1 MEAVISVDVAQE
13 LGALFA
19 VEVEDVHR
27 FVTHAQ
33 EHGDELR
40 LGVGKKIRMSG
51 TCCNETPRA
60 EVEKLVALRIVHIGR
75 NPEEEG
81 ETHQENKVEV

>member
-1 MEAVISVDVAQE
+1 MEAVIGVDVAQE

-40 LGVGKKIRMSG
+40 LGVGKIIRMCG
-51 TCCNETPRA
+51 TC
-60 EVEKLVALRIVHIGR
+60 
-75 NPEEEG
+75 
-81 ETHQENKVEV
+81 